1 MNQMQLFGESTV
13 KQMKEIVKAKG
24 VTAAFGIDLGTTNSA
39 IALVPAGTAPVII
52 PLEHGNTLPSCVM
65 WNGGNSFTVG
75 KEAYEKRYDPSV
87 IYSVK
92 RFMQD
97 TDKIITLHH
106 GNDIKEMTPAEV
118 SAEILKALVK
128 QTNGIYGEVKDVV
141 ITVPAKFNEIGRQHT
156 REACE
161 LAGLN
166 LLGIIAEPTAAAMC
180 YELKPEE
187 GNVKDILIYDL
198 GGGTF
203 DVSLVRISLGSDMT
217 KVDELYGVPA
227 SLREKCTGKVI
238 KAIGGDGDTH
248 LGGDDVDRHT
258 YEIVKKQLEDSL
270 VDTSRISIEE
280 ESRVI
285 LLLESLKKLG
295 IDGQTRIPI
304 TLDKGLNTEEVVE
317 AVITYNTFVEGL
329 RPTYNRTRKIIEN
342 VRRANRTNANM
353 IILVGGST
361 KSKILKKFL
370 QEDYPTFTINDAFPQ
385 DEAVALGAGI
395 HSRFLKF
402 RDNNISIFDSLIDSI
417 GIVAADRVLPVI
429 SKGSTFPVSRSKMFT
444 NTVDNQ
450 KSIKVTVVQ
459 GNSSLLEECCVLGEL
474 VIDNLPPVPEGTL
487 NIEIVLSINVNGLL
501 MCEVI
506 IQEIGSTE
514 APIKRGLKLALNSNV
529 EAPKQLSREE
539 RLVIRWKALAKRK
552 GGNFG
557 KQLLQLVD
565 AYPGSVTQEEIM
577 TFIKEGT
584 ELNVG
589 E

>member
-1 MNQMQLFGESTV
+1 MEKMALFGEEVT
-13 KQMKEIVKAKG
+13 KQMQEVVKSSDA
-24 VTAAFGIDLGTTNSA
+24 TAAFGIDLGTTNSA
-39 IALVPAGTAPVII
+39 IALVPSGTAPVII

-65 WNGGNSFTVG
+65 WNGGDSFTVG

-92 RFMQD
+92 RFMQE
-97 TDKIITLHH
+97 TDKVIQLKR
-106 GNDIKEMTPAEV
+106 GNDVKNMTPAEV

-128 QTNGIYGEVKDVV
+128 QTGGVYGEIKDVV

-166 LLGIIAEPTAAAMC
+166 LLGIIAEPTAASMC

-203 DVSLVRISLGSDMT
+203 DVSLVRISLGSDMS
-217 KVDELYGVPA
+217 KIDDLYGVPKN
-227 SLREKCTGKVI
+227 LREVSTGKVI

-258 YEIVKKQLEDSL
+258 YEIVKKQLEDKF
-270 VDTSRISIEE
+270 VDTNRISIEE
-280 ESRVI
+280 ESRII
-285 LLLESLKKLG
+285 LLLESIKKLG
-295 IDGQTRIPI
+295 IDGQTVLPI
-304 TLDKGLNTEEVVE
+304 TLDKGKDTEEVVE
-317 AVITYNTFVEGL
+317 AIVTHNTLVEGL
-329 RPTYNRTRKIIEN
+329 RPTYEKTRKIIES
-342 VRRANRTNANM
+342 VRKSNKTNANM

-361 KSKILKKFL
+361 KSAILKEL
-370 QEDYPTFTINDAFPQ
+370 LHEDYPTFIINDAFPQ

-402 RDNNISIFDSLIDSI
+402 KDNNISIFDSLIDSI

-429 SKGSTFPVSRSKMFT
+429 GKGSTFPVSRSKMFT
-444 NTVDNQ
+444 NTLDNQ
-450 KSIKVTVVQ
+450 KSIRVTIAQ
-459 GNSSLLEECCVLGEL
+459 GNSSLIEECCVLGEL
-474 VIDNLPPVPEGTL
+474 VIDDLPLVPEGKL
-487 NIEIVLSINVNGLL
+487 NIEIILSINVQGLL
-501 MCEVI
+501 ICKVSIRESDSLD
-506 IQEIGSTE
+506 G
-514 APIKRGLKLALNSNV
+514 PITRELKLALNSKI
-529 EAPKQLSREE
+529 ESPKTFSREE
-539 RLVIRWKALAKRK
+539 RLILRWKTLAKRK
-552 GGNFG
+552 GGSFG
-557 KQLLQLVD
+557 KRLLQLID

-577 TFIKEGT
+577 TFIREGT
-584 ELNVG
+584 ELNAG